1 MNPKLLLSLT
11 LIPLT
16 AALLLYSCPTSQASS
31 TNPAYYP
38 VAKVVDG
45 DTIDVL
51 IDGQKARIRLIGL
64 DTPEVVDPRRP
75 VQCFG
80 REASKRM
87 TQLVHGKKVRLERDP
102 TQADRDKYGR
112 LLRYVFLPDS
122 TNVAQQMIREGYGH
136 EYTYRLPYKYQRQ
149 FKETERY
156 ARDHHLGLW
165 APDACISR

>member
-1 MNPKLLLSLT
+1 MNLKLLLSLA

-16 AALLLYSCPTSQASS
+16 GALLLYSCTPSQASS

-38 VAKVVDG
+38 VAKLVDG

-64 DTPEVVDPRRP
+64 DTPEVVDPRKR

-80 REASKRM
+80 REASKRI
-87 TQLVHGKKVRLERDP
+87 TQLVSGKKVRLERDP

-112 LLRYVFLPDS
+112 LLRYVFLPDG
-122 TNVAQQMIREGYGH
+122 TDVAQQMIRERYGH
-136 EYTYRLPYKYQRQ
+136 EYTYHLPYKYQKQ
-149 FKETERY
+149 FKEAERH
-156 ARDHHLGLW
+156 ARDHALGLW
-165 APDACISR
+165 APDACLSR